1 MGNALSIQTCGLG
14 IDPRS
19 QNFKS
24 FFLWLIVTVVQ
35 VKHSYLFQE
44 DQLTQLSSNP
54 FNKAKR
60 AKTGNNMLIS
70 RTDMFNKH
78 IVISMA
84 YQLEAD
90 N

>member
-1 MGNALSIQTCGLG
+1 MGNALGNQTCGLG

-44 DQLTQLSSNP
+44 DQLTQLSTNP
-54 FNKAKR
+54 FNKAKT
-60 AKTGNNMLIS
+60 AKTVNNRYIS
-70 RTDMFNKH
+70 RTDMFNNH
-78 IVISMA
+78 IVT
-84 YQLEAD
+84 
-90 N
+90 